1 MLRSVLVLFTVLGA
15 TSVGALAQAAVHVE
29 PSHLEGPRIL
39 ADQTATAVVK
49 NYIESWQSLKAAL
62 EQNRPELLD
71 RDFVGTAKQS
81 LTGTIQQQAKLG
93 MKTTYQDRSHD
104 IQIVFY
110 SPEGL
115 SVELVDNVEY
125 DVQVSDKDK
134 VVATQPVHARYV
146 VVMTPTE
153 VRWRVRVLQ
162 AATE

>member
-1 MLRSVLVLFTVLGA
+1 
-15 TSVGALAQAAVHVE
+15 
-29 PSHLEGPRIL
+29 
-39 ADQTATAVVK
+39 
-49 NYIESWQSLKAAL
+49 
-62 EQNRPELLD
+62 
-71 RDFVGTAKQS
+71 
-81 LTGTIQQQAKLG
+81 
-93 MKTTYQDRSHD
+93 MKTSYQDRSHD
-104 IQIVFY
+104 IQITFY